1 MHPDHLG
8 TKAAAHYTLD
18 IASGAS
24 ASVRLRLSNRPPE
37 ARRDRLFGRP
47 FDDVM
52 STRRSDA
59 DVFYAS
65 IIPSN
70 VDDESADVIRQAL
83 GGMLWS
89 KQYYYYDVGRWLTEH
104 GLDLVRPRA
113 SSTGVLQR
121 NRQWQHVVNSD
132 VVSMPDKWE
141 YPWYAAWDLA
151 FHALPLAMVDP
162 EFAKEQLELIL
173 RERYVH
179 PNGQIPAYEWNFSD
193 VNPPLHA
200 WAALLL

>member
-1 MHPDHLG
+1 VHPDHLG